1 MSLNTKIRK
10 FTQKFDVNYFGI
22 SDLSLAKDFII
33 DQGGN
38 LLSDFRYCISIGL
51 KLPDAIVN
59 QLPLRSNKAV
69 AVNYRF
75 HAYKI
80 INDRLDYNTSMIS
93 SFIQELGYDVMPI
106 PAAER
111 CDDER
116 ICAVFSHKLG
126 AHLSGLGWIG
136 KSCLLITPNNG
147 PRVRWA
153 SILTDA
159 PLQPTGKP
167 MDEKCGDCLDC
178 VNICPIKAF
187 TGRNFYPNESR
198 KMRYNAQL
206 CNDYFVAMTKKG
218 QLPVCGMCLY
228 VCPYGKKK
236 FEDNVFKK

>member
-1 MSLNTKIRK
+1 MLKRFNIIILEKESKYFMSLNKKIWK

-38 LLSDFRYCISIGL
+38 ILYDFQYCISIGL

-93 SFIQELGYDVMPI
+93 SFIQELGYNVMPI
-106 PAAER
+106 PASER
-111 CDDER
+111 YDDER
-116 ICAVFSHKLG
+116 NCAVFSHKLG

-136 KSCLLITPNNG
+136 KS
-147 PRVRWA
+147 
-153 SILTDA
+153 
-159 PLQPTGKP
+159 
-167 MDEKCGDCLDC
+167 
-178 VNICPIKAF
+178 
-187 TGRNFYPNESR
+187 
-198 KMRYNAQL
+198 
-206 CNDYFVAMTKKG
+206 
-218 QLPVCGMCLY
+218 
-228 VCPYGKKK
+228 
-236 FEDNVFKK
+236 